1 MLRTQVSW
9 RLFSLYQCQCH
20 VLIVLS
26 FSALLHVHSWKFNAC
41 LLTLS
46 ILHRCSPVCCWCFLL
61 DRGWWRRHGNKIRK
75 HAGSPGSR
83 IFLNYN
89 WRALHE
95 NETAQMRCGV
105 LRFYIVGK
113 KSPSVGQFLQSG
125 SGRQQQV
132 WYVDYL
138 IRSFPKCNHACQL
151 SLPELLSLLETFR
164 SLTLPLA
171 GSETL
176 AKWLNKTLQ
185 DRL

>member
-1 MLRTQVSW
+1 
-9 RLFSLYQCQCH
+9 
-20 VLIVLS
+20 
-26 FSALLHVHSWKFNAC
+26 
-41 LLTLS
+41 
-46 ILHRCSPVCCWCFLL
+46 
-61 DRGWWRRHGNKIRK
+61 
-75 HAGSPGSR
+75 
-83 IFLNYN
+83 
-89 WRALHE
+89 
-95 NETAQMRCGV
+95 MRCGV

-176 AKWLNKTLQ
+176 AKWLNETLQ